1 MSIYR
6 RAMGEDF
13 ERLHPMIQQRFGFD
27 STSGVAS
34 VGSGIMERMERGG
47 WWTVPFLWFG
57 SLRHIMFP
65 NTGVNVPFS
74 VHNYAYVDRH
84 GRETVT
90 WVRHF
95 EFPERRRWFD
105 ATMVYSE
112 KRRTLIDYIG
122 NQQHL
127 SVDIACS
134 VDEATGG
141 IRLRSGEQRLYEGR
155 LAFKFPLFASGVAD
169 VVEWYDD
176 ENEEYRISVEVGNK
190 IFGTLFSYSGRF
202 QAEIFETDSAKI
214 PPFVKPLREE
224 SRE

>member
-1 MSIYR
+1 MSIYK
-6 RAMGEDF
+6 RAMGDEFD
-13 ERLHPMIQQRFGFD
+13 RLHPKIQRRFGFD
-27 STSGVAS
+27 STSGIAS
-34 VGSGIMERMERGG
+34 VGTGVMETMERGG

-65 NTGVNVPFS
+65 NTGKNVPFT

-112 KRRTLIDYIG
+112 ARGTLIDYIG

-127 SVDIACS
+127 SVDISCS

-141 IRLRSGEQRLYEGR
+141 LRLRSGEQRLYEKW
-155 LAFKFPLFASGVAD
+155 LAFKFPLFASGIAD

-176 ENEEYRISVEVGNK
+176 EAEEFRISVEVRNRT
-190 IFGTLFSYSGRF
+190 FGTLFSYSGRF
-202 QAEIFETDSAKI
+202 QSEFFEIDPAKI

-224 SRE
+224 RRE